1 MSLFSTLFGRFLPG
15 GAGVSA
21 GSSSSGWMRHASTI
35 YTSLLILYLCFRR
48 VYGATDIVDG
58 GEAKKVGRYPVASF
72 NFDHVSDV
80 YAITLWILLG
90 SLAKVGFHLSHKLT
104 KKFPESCLLIILGL
118 VVGGLLYATKLAEQK
133 AYVLNSDTFFL
144 FLLPPIILEAGYFM
158 PNR

>member
-1 MSLFSTLFGRFLPG
+1 MGLFRGTFSD
-15 GAGVSA
+15 
-21 GSSSSGWMRHASTI
+21 GSSSSIWRKYTTYI
-35 YTSLLILYLCFRR
+35 YYAVIVIYFYAKR
-48 VYGATDIVDG
+48 VNAGIEEVNG
-58 GEAKKVGRYPVASF
+58 GEEKQIGRYQVASF

-104 KKFPESCLLIILGL
+104 EKFPESCLLIILGL
-118 VVGGLLYATKLAEQK
+118 IVGALLYATKLAEQK

-158 PNR
+158 PNRYSQIIIIFF